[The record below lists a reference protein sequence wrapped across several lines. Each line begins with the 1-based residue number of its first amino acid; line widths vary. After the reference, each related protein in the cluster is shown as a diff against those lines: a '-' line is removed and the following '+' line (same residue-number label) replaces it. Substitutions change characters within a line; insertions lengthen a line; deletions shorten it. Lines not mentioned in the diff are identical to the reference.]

1 MEKINFNNLFIFD
14 LANNHQGDL
23 EHGLNIIN
31 AIGGIVAKKGIRG
44 ALKFQFRNIET
55 FIHPEFIKKKNIK
68 HIPRFVET
76 ALHREQYAT
85 LLRAVK
91 DNGLLSMCT
100 PFDEESVELILD
112 FDIEIIKIASC
123 SATDWPLIGKI
134 TKLNKPVVASTA
146 GLSLNK
152 IDRLV
157 NFLDFKGINFALM
170 HCVALYPTGH
180 NKLNLNQIENLKT
193 RYPNI
198 PIGFSTHE
206 KPDEFN
212 AIQIALAKGAT
223 LFERHVGLETEK
235 HKLNKYSSTPEQIR
249 KWIDAY
255 QKAAETLGGEERTPA
270 DPAEIKSLSSLMRG
284 VYAKKGIKE
293 NEKIKKED
301 VFFAMPL
308 QEGQLNSSQWIEG
321 IVSNQKYEQSQ
332 PLDISLASIRINNE
346 DRIFSIMLQIKGL
359 LNKARIYIGKESSI
373 EISHHYGL
381 ERFREFGAVI
391 INCINRAYCKKL
403 IVMLPRQKHPYHF
416 HDKKEET
423 FQLLYGD
430 FEIEL
435 EGRRVALQPGDT
447 FLVEKKKWHK
457 FHTLDGAIIEE
468 ISTTH
473 YNDDSFYE
481 DEEISFLPREERK
494 TQIPNWED
502 IQMKAI

>member
-1 MEKINFNNLFIFD
+1 
-14 LANNHQGDL
+14 
-23 EHGLNIIN
+23 
-31 AIGGIVAKKGIRG
+31 
-44 ALKFQFRNIET
+44 
-55 FIHPEFIKKKNIK
+55 
-68 HIPRFVET
+68 
-76 ALHREQYAT
+76 
-85 LLRAVK
+85 
-91 DNGLLSMCT
+91 
-100 PFDEESVELILD
+100 
-112 FDIEIIKIASC
+112 
-123 SATDWPLIGKI
+123 
-134 TKLNKPVVASTA
+134 
-146 GLSLNK
+146 
-152 IDRLV
+152 
-157 NFLDFKGINFALM
+157 
-170 HCVALYPTGH
+170 
-180 NKLNLNQIENLKT
+180 
-193 RYPNI
+193 
-198 PIGFSTHE
+198 
-206 KPDEFN
+206 
-212 AIQIALAKGAT
+212 
-223 LFERHVGLETEK
+223 
-235 HKLNKYSSTPEQIR
+235 
-249 KWIDAY
+249 
-255 QKAAETLGGEERTPA
+255 
-270 DPAEIKSLSSLMRG
+270 
-284 VYAKKGIKE
+284 
-293 NEKIKKED
+293 
-301 VFFAMPL
+301 MPL

-332 PLDISLASIRINNE
+332 SLDISLASIRINNE